1 MLGKEA
7 QDHGLAIS
15 LLERLHSHYMQIG
28 DSAKKHVA
36 SLLTNHRSQSGIL
49 MLPSSLFYGSTL
61 QCRTKD
67 QPHPLAAYPLQFI
80 CTSLDNMKSYSF
92 STEYCEAVTLLN
104 QVKKFVETWPERRW
118 GKKDLTKVCIMSS
131 SADQV
136 CRCPSMIC
144 FTTFSY
150 YYPLYSVH

>member
-7 QDHGLAIS
+7 QEHGLATS
-15 LLERLHSHYMQIG
+15 LLERLHNQYIKLG
-28 DSAKKHVA
+28 EVTEKHLA

-67 QPHPLAAYPLQFI
+67 KPHPLASYPLQFI
-80 CTSLDNMKSYSF
+80 CTSLKQAKSSPH
-92 STEYCEAVTLLN
+92 STDKLEAETLLN
-104 QVKKFVETWPERRW
+104 QVRRFVNQWPEKQW
-118 GKKDLTKVCIMSS
+118 GRKDLSRICIMSP

-136 CRCPSMIC
+136 CNTA
-144 FTTFSY
+144 F
-150 YYPLYSVH
+150 